1 MNYLDKQAKDSKQ
14 KEESDKGNGCIS
26 VFFVIAIILVIVGL
40 IAVNFQQCSHES
52 YHYQHDINTEAP
64 IHRD

>member
-40 IAVNFQQCSHES
+40 IAVNYQQCSHES